1 MTGWL
6 LLSDRDGPVGAELPP
21 VLDEGTLVVEL
32 SWPLPVGVLL
42 DWRSQGQA
50 LSLFHHPASGIGL
63 LWRDGGALRRFLLPG
78 ALRLDGRLARLAFRW
93 SRAQGRWTMQL
104 DDGREARVAATA
116 GLNPPAFPAAA
127 LAALCAGQGVTRRES
142 SVLWFGVMRGESPPA
157 RLPWIGIAAPVMTAD
172 GPVPAGL
179 LRPGQWIATRDAGP
193 VRLRALQRMD
203 MPSRGSHAAIVLRAP
218 WHARQTDLL
227 VSADQLVALGGL
239 EAEYLFGEEE
249 VLVPAGALVDGR
261 SALADNR
268 RATAPGVSLDL
279 GGRHLIDCGGA
290 CLLSA
295 GLGAAM
301 PPPLRVLQDYE
312 ALPLLALL
320 RRQKSTDA
328 A

>member
-42 DWRSQGQA
+42 DWRAGGQA

-63 LWRDGGALRRFLLPG
+63 LWRDGGSLRRFLLPG

-93 SRAQGRWTMQL
+93 GQGHGRWTMRL
-104 DDGREARVAATA
+104 DDGRETRIAATA
-116 GLNPPAFPAAA
+116 GLNPPALPAAA
-127 LAALCAGQGVTRRES
+127 LAALCAGEGVTRREA

-157 RLPWIGIAAPVMTAD
+157 RLPWIGIAAPVMTVS

-193 VRLRALQRMD
+193 VRLRALRRMD

-249 VLVPAGALVDGR
+249 VLVAAGALVDGR
-261 SALADNR
+261 AALADNR

-290 CLLSA
+290 GLLSA
-295 GLGAAM
+295 NPGAAM